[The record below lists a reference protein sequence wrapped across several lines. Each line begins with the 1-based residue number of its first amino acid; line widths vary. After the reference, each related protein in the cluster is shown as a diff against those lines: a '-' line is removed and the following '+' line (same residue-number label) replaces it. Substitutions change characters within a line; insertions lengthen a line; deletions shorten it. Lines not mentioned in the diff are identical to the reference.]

1 MMAACLKFSFSSVW
15 IPAEENK
22 LADTASRFQYSKLL
36 QLAPH
41 LPHKPS
47 SQRSH
52 LIGMKHML
60 TSHLKQPS
68 TSGTDLRR
76 VPARPIQQSA
86 PFTSTKAYHPMHASP
101 RQFDELFAGS
111 SVIPGSVHATPNSP
125 SHSKVLQ
132 KLAAA
137 PRDLSIPFE
146 ASMYAAFKTAWAGF
160 LHCGEFTLGQNKKLI
175 PATNLTCG
183 SVTFIPSFETLT
195 HIRFDLPASETDP
208 FQKGVSILI
217 VRAPGGMSTWA
228 VSALHHLFIID
239 RKPHDAPLF
248 SNPDGSP
255 LSRDAFVGT
264 LEQSLTSCG
273 FDPPKPTRA
282 HPWALRPPP
291 FGRLS
296 GIQFHA
302 SGLSVRSS
310 GGLSAISFPGS
321 VQKSKGDQIHSICS
335 H

>member
-1 MMAACLKFSFSSVW
+1 M
-15 IPAEENK
+15 E
-22 LADTASRFQYSKLL
+22 YLL
-36 QLAPH
+36 LRIQQIVATCA
-41 LPHKPS
+41 PS
-47 SQRSH
+47 SPQT
-52 LIGMKHML
+52 LISEIPPHWYEAHANLSPQATFYLWHGLAASTRKTYSTVCFLHINEGL
-60 TSHLKQPS
+60 PSDACESETVRRVICGIKRYPRERARNPKQPI
-68 TSGTDLRR
+68 TL
-76 VPARPIQQSA
+76 
-86 PFTSTKAYHPMHASP
+86 
-101 RQFDELFAGS
+101 E
-111 SVIPGSVHATPNSP
+111 
-125 SHSKVLQ
+125 VLQ

-183 SVTFIPSFETLT
+183 SVTLIPSFETLT
-195 HIRFDLPASETDP
+195 HIRSDLPASKTDP

-273 FDPPKPTRA
+273 FDPPKPTGA